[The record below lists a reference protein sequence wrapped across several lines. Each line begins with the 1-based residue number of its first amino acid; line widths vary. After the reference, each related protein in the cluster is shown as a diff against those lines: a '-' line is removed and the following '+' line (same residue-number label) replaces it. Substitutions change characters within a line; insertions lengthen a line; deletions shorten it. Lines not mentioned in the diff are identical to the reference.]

1 MQKSTFKRFDALYI
15 ATIALLVA
23 LQIVLSRFLS
33 IPTPITKI
41 GFSFVPL
48 VIAARKYGAIDT
60 AIVAFISDILGAIL
74 FPQGTFFPGYTLT
87 AVMFGVT
94 FGLFL
99 HYSDSIIA
107 IVSSVIINQFG
118 FSLFLNT
125 LWIHIQSTTPYHVLL
140 GTRVWQSLVMTVV
153 QIVVIIIIV
162 KKGGKV
168 LNSAKFM

>member
-48 VIAARKYGAIDT
+48 VISARKYGVIDT

-99 HYSDSIIA
+99 HYSDNIIA

-125 LWIHIQSTTPYHVLL
+125 LWIQIQSTTPYHVLL

-168 LNSAKFM
+168 LNSPKFM